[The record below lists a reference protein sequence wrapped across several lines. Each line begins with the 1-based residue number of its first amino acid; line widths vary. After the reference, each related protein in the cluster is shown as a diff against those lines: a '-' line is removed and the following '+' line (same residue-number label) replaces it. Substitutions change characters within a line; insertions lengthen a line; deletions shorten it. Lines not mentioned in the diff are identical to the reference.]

1 MLRCFRFSCTST
13 HASCYAAVG
22 SLAHPHVM
30 MMMMV
35 MMIMMTIM
43 MMMLMLILLTILK
56 FRSWAFSI
64 PPPENV
70 WKVTTVASLTDA
82 RHLVF
87 LKVASGGNGIL
98 GLDKLAR
105 GLYICG
111 SYLYIYVCVCASFQF
126 FAETA
131 QVSNIKIHNQ
141 SIHSIFGDF
150 TVNSLR

>member
-1 MLRCFRFSCTST
+1 MLRCGRFSCTST
-13 HASCYAAVG
+13 RDDDGDDDHDDNHDDDVDVDIADDTKVSFLG
-22 SLAHPHVM
+22 LFNS
-30 MMMMV
+30 
-35 MMIMMTIM
+35 
-43 MMMLMLILLTILK
+43 
-56 FRSWAFSI
+56 
-64 PPPENV
+64 PPENV

-111 SYLYIYVCVCASFQF
+111 SYLSIYIYIYMCVCASFQF